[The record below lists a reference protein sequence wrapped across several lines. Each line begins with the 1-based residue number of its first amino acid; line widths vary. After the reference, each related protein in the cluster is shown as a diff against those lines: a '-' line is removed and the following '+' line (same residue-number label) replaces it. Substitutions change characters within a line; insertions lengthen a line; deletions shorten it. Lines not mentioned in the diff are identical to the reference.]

1 MITELS
7 EREYKELT
15 DAAEGQTL
23 DAILCY
29 SVPDIHPAEF
39 SFADRREIFFWALTR
54 LLKEGRIKLAK
65 HGKFWKEV
73 LTSRLSVFD
82 RHFRKQKKRWKTVSG
97 FLMRVVRGAVW
108 VLEDGSLEWT

>member
-7 EREYKELT
+7 EREYKELA

-29 SVPDIHPAEF
+29 SVPELHPAEF

-65 HGKFWKEV
+65 HGKFLEG
-73 LTSRLSVFD
+73 SVD
-82 RHFRKQKKRWKTVSG
+82 EQVERFRQAFPKTEEEMEDG
-97 FLMRVVRGAVW
+97 IWFLMRVVRGGCLGA
-108 VLEDGSLEWT
+108 

>member
-7 EREYKELT
+7 EREYKELA

-29 SVPDIHPAEF
+29 SVPDIYPAEF
-39 SFADRREIFFWALTR
+39 SFADRREIFFWVLTR

-65 HGKFWKEV
+65 HGKFLEG
-73 LTSRLSVFD
+73 SVD
-82 RHFRKQKKRWKTVSG
+82 EQVER
-97 FLMRVVRGAVW
+97 
-108 VLEDGSLEWT
+108 

>member
-39 SFADRREIFFWALTR
+39 SFADRREIFLGINPSSERRAYQTR
-54 LLKEGRIKLAK
+54 QAR
-65 HGKFWKEV
+65 
-73 LTSRLSVFD
+73 
-82 RHFRKQKKRWKTVSG
+82 
-97 FLMRVVRGAVW
+97 
-108 VLEDGSLEWT
+108 

>member
-23 DAILCY
+23 DVAILCY

-39 SFADRREIFFWALTR
+39 SFADRREIFF
-54 LLKEGRIKLAK
+54 G
-65 HGKFWKEV
+65 H
-73 LTSRLSVFD
+73 
-82 RHFRKQKKRWKTVSG
+82 
-97 FLMRVVRGAVW
+97 
-108 VLEDGSLEWT
+108 